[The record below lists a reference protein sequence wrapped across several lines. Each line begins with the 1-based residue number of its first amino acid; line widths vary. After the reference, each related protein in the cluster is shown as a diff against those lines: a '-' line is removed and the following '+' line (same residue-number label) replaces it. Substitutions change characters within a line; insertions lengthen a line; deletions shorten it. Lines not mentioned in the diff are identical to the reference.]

1 MNPAD
6 EIQRLKPLPWLAAI
20 VLLVVARLLAP
31 AGFMPDWKAGELAL
45 QPCDGTVAVPA
56 MGHHGQHHQ
65 HKQPVQHQSC
75 PYAVAAGHSGVA
87 PADAPAVEPAVLADG
102 MALAEAQPAPLRPSR
117 REQPR
122 ARGPPAI
129 A

>member
-1 MNPAD
+1 MNRARD
-6 EIQRLKPLPWLAAI
+6 IHLIRRLSWLAA
-20 VLLVVARLLAP
+20 VLLLVAARLLAP
-31 AGFMPDWKAGELAL
+31 AGFMPDWKAAGLAL
-45 QPCDGTVAVPA
+45 QPCDGVVAAPPMA
-56 MGHHGQHHQ
+56 HHGQHHE

-87 PADAPAVEPAVLADG
+87 PADAPAVELALPAEA

-117 REQPR
+117 RQQPR